1 MNDQRLAV
9 ILLSAVGMATTFMP
23 WVKIPIIG
31 FEIGTHY
38 GGWITLGLFLI
49 MFILGFIGDKRNV
62 LSGMRLYG
70 IIFLSL
76 VAAVIGVWNI
86 IDLDGLVVT
95 VEYGLYLMTLTAVVI
110 PLATFIIGK
119 GKSAGVSKNSDDYSY
134 DAEVEKQGAPD

>member
-23 WVKIPIIG
+23 WVKIPVIG
-31 FEIGTHY
+31 YEMGTQY

-76 VAAVIGVWNI
+76 VAAVIGAWNI

-110 PLATFIIGK
+110 PLAAFIIGK
-119 GKSAGVSKNSDDYSY
+119 GKTVGVSKKSDDYSY
-134 DAEVEKQGAPD
+134 DTEVEKQGAPD

>member
-23 WVKIPIIG
+23 WVKIPVIG
-31 FEIGTHY
+31 YEMGTQY

-76 VAAVIGVWNI
+76 VAAVIGAWNI

-110 PLATFIIGK
+110 PLAAFIIGK
-119 GKSAGVSKNSDDYSY
+119 GKTAGVSKKSDDYSY
-134 DAEVEKQGAPD
+134 DTEVEKQGAPD